1 MTTRT
6 TTTTMTLRMMP
17 GETISWRSYAEPYRR
32 RIRRL

>member
-1 MTTRT
+1 
-6 TTTTMTLRMMP
+6 MTLRMMP